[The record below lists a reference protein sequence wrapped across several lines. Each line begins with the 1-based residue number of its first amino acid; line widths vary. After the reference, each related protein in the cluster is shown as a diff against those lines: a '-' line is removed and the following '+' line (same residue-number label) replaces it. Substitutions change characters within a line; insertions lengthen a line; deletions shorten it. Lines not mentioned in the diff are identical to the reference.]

1 MDAEHDLGWQAPS
14 MAADPEEAG
23 ILIEEDRAMDGL
35 VGQLLGMDVDPPPP
49 LVSADGEWQYV
60 HLKVKGQDGK
70 IVHFKLKRTTR
81 IRKLLESYCT
91 REHLQLEQTRFM
103 FNGQPL
109 TAGGFVAPDALEMED
124 GDVIDAYGPDF
135 S

>member
-60 HLKVKGQDGK
+60 HLKVKGQVCLISRDKTEWRRARNSTLTSLPSRLRMG
-70 IVHFKLKRTTR
+70 RTE
-81 IRKLLESYCT
+81 KSCT
-91 REHLQLEQTRFM
+91 
-103 FNGQPL
+103 
-109 TAGGFVAPDALEMED
+109 
-124 GDVIDAYGPDF
+124 
-135 S
+135 SS